1 MDNEKALYDVDK
13 LTTKEINKKLLSGQ
27 LLKRTARLLKVDQI
41 NKAFKREFPD
51 VDPQKVDPWAL
62 CSLTL
67 SIIVYMA
74 EGPEIAKLK
83 AKHDQALDR
92 RGLDFEKASYE
103 EINEY
108 MNKTYGELN
117 RINLQIFDIALA
129 LNKVNKLIIN
139 MEKTTWPDIPGEK
152 QGNLPAYLQIGSMKQ
167 YYEFTRLLSAGR
179 FELKEGKNWPSA
191 SFNSVNGEV
200 SLKPLEAD
208 RRPLLGDNLE
218 HFQELMQGKVM
229 ELEKHGHL
237 TADIFDILVNKWL
250 KLARYPEAMVKIS
263 INDFLEVRG
272 LKPMKRGEDRR
283 SGYTAAQRQQIAQQI
298 DLLDNIFITITE
310 MEVYSKGQKKKA
322 VRGLSGRSIIKDMEA
337 GQMDLAGNV
346 KADEWYL
353 RPGTIFA
360 NYFFQPYGRQTA
372 LLSLKAVQYDPYRQ
386 KWEKSLAR
394 YLAWIWRI
402 DEGRTREGLLVSKL
416 LEAAGEEFNT
426 RRASITKARLEKAL
440 DQLKDDGIIGSWEYN
455 KKIAAA
461 GREWWRKWLDEK
473 IILSAPEEILQH
485 YEQIKGKN

>member
-1 MDNEKALYDVDK
+1 VDV
-13 LTTKEINKKLLSGQ
+13 EKKLEKKAEQ
-27 LLKRTARLLKVDQI
+27 LLKVKEIKALSDRLIEL
-41 NKAFKREFPD
+41 NKK
-51 VDPQKVDPWAL
+51 KN
-62 CSLTL
+62 LTPL
-67 SIIVYMA
+67 FLLRVIMLNFA
-74 EGPEIAKLK
+74 EGPEIRELRNEFEAFEESLPGPEINQKKYDPQKQEDMNELIERLRDYNK
-83 AKHDQALDR
+83 RVDTLNELTEKALDI
-92 RGLDFEKASYE
+92 GLQLHKEGRLIIEPAPERE
-103 EINEY
+103 E
-108 MNKTYGELN
+108 
-117 RINLQIFDIALA
+117 A
-129 LNKVNKLIIN
+129 LNFL
-139 MEKTTWPDIPGEK
+139 T
-152 QGNLPAYLQIGSMKQ
+152 IGSMKP
-167 YYEFTRLLSAGR
+167 YYEFTRLLSGGR
-179 FELKEGKNWPSA
+179 FDIKEGQKWPSA

-200 SLKPLEAD
+200 YLKPLDAD
-208 RRPLLGDNLE
+208 RKPILGDNLT

-250 KLARYPEAMVKIS
+250 KTARYPEAMVKIS

-283 SGYTAAQRQQIAQQI
+283 SGYTDAQRQQIAQQI
-298 DLLDNIFITITE
+298 DLLDNVYITITE
-310 MEVYSKGQKKKA
+310 MDVYPKGQKKKS

-360 NYFFQPYGRQTA
+360 NYFFEPYGRQTA
-372 LLSLKAVQYDPYRQ
+372 LLSLMAVQYDPYRQ

-455 KKIAAA
+455 KKIKAA